1 MENKTIL
8 LIKIAL
14 VRDEESGILS
24 DMVVEM
30 SKENAALVLREQEK
44 CELCREGGTLST
56 LICSYAKLIGY
67 TGAYFIKASP
77 LVINKEASENE
88 DN

>member
-14 VRDEESGILS
+14 VRDEESGVLS
-24 DMVVEM
+24 DMVVEL
-30 SKENAALVLREQEK
+30 SEENAALVLREQER
-44 CELCREGGTLST
+44 CELCREGGALGT

-77 LVINKEASENE
+77 IVITEEASENE